1 MIFVVGIGEDGL
13 DGLGAASRAQI
24 EGADILAG
32 GARHLN
38 LISEFTGLRLD
49 WSQGINAGIDA
60 IAGHVATDKKVVVLA
75 SGDPLYFGVA
85 KNLIARFGA
94 DRVTVLPTP
103 GAVSLACAAMGW
115 SQPDVRVVTLHGRP
129 LESLNLYLAPGV
141 RVVALTH
148 DGNTPA
154 QVAALL
160 KAQGFGPSRMT
171 VLEHLGGA
179 KERRV
184 DGTAEAWDQ
193 PTCAALNTLALD
205 LKTDA
210 TAHPLSRVA
219 GLPDD
224 AFLHDGQLTKRLVRA
239 VTLSS
244 LSPKPRQ
251 TLWDLGAGAG
261 SISIEWMRAD
271 TSCAACAI
279 ERDPVRADR
288 IRTNAANLGV
298 PRLSVHV
305 ADSLDALNDLDGTP
319 DAVFVG
325 GGVSAPGL
333 LQAAWTRLVPGG
345 RLVANTVTDKSRET
359 LTTFQTQH
367 GGTLT
372 VITVEGKA
380 PITQYLG
387 VKPVENIHER

>member
-13 DGLGAASRAQI
+13 DGLGPKARAQI
-24 EGADILAG
+24 EGADVLAG
-32 GARHLN
+32 GERHLN
-38 LISEFTGLRLD
+38 LIAGFTGPRVD
-49 WSQGINAGIDA
+49 WCQGIDA
-60 IAGHVATDKKVVVLA
+60 IAVHVAAGKKVVVLA

-85 KNLIARFGA
+85 KNLIQRFGA
-94 DRVTVLPTP
+94 DLVTVLPTS

-148 DGNTPA
+148 DGDTPA
-154 QVAALL
+154 QVVALL
-160 KAQGFGPSRMT
+160 KSQGFGPSRMT

-179 KERRV
+179 KARRI
-184 DGTAEAWDQ
+184 DDTAEAWDQ
-193 PTCAALNTLALD
+193 PACAALNTLALD
-205 LKTDA
+205 LKADA
-210 TAHPLSRVA
+210 TARPFSRVA

-224 AFLHDGQLTKRLVRA
+224 AFLHDGQLTKRHVRA

-244 LSPKPRQ
+244 LSPLPGQ

-271 TSCAACAI
+271 ASCAATAV

-288 IRTNAANLGV
+288 IRANAARLGV

-305 ADSLDALNDLDGTP
+305 SDSLDALNALDGTP

-333 LQAAWTRLVPGG
+333 LPAAWARLVPGG
-345 RLVANTVTDKSRET
+345 RLVANAVTDKSRDA
-359 LTTFQTQH
+359 LTIFQTQH

-387 VKPVENIHER
+387 IKPVETIHER